1 MMSSPT
7 FTSDFHSVVNI
18 AILNSLGFFFLD
30 FLIPYVATVELQASG
45 QQMGLIFSVRT
56 IGYLSIASFAGSLSD
71 NYSPKKLIIM
81 GSTGRGLAYF
91 VLYYAIVIRDLWMM
105 VFGNLFLGI
114 MAGFFWI
121 PLDIIVSN
129 KSKASHRSEAFG
141 YRSAAIGKGTALG
154 AIVGFTVFNTF
165 SEINPDLRLMVYLPL
180 AIYGLGNILA
190 ALQYARID
198 ESLTIQEG
206 IVVQE
211 RLSYR
216 GFFGSLSPSFRT
228 ALVVLFVTIFLTS
241 VNGSLAKPFLLV
253 YLTTNIESNPS
264 LASAA
269 YIPAGIS
276 SLLLAP
282 RMGRL
287 VDQFDQRLTLTIGI
301 ALGAI
306 TTLLLISTTSLLVFS
321 LLLILDMSIATATG
335 LIVVNI
341 FSRISVQNRGKIF
354 GLQTVFGDLGAI
366 LGPLAGG
373 FLWDALGQKSPFY
386 LSVGVEFLIIPVIL
400 YAYRLIL
407 PFLSEKI

>member
-1 MMSSPT
+1 MSSPT

-269 YIPAGIS
+269 YIPE
-276 SLLLAP
+276 
-282 RMGRL
+282 
-287 VDQFDQRLTLTIGI
+287 RLTLTIGI